1 MGESKQG
8 RSRVKKKIKIG
19 PFHPELEES
28 VYFKLVANEDKIIT
42 EVEVVNGFIHRGMES
57 LITSKNFMQN
67 LILTERVCSLCS
79 NNHPFAYALA
89 IEKLAGIEVPKRAE
103 ALRVIAD
110 EVKRVSSNL
119 FNLAMLAHLTHSH
132 ELMKETMEAR
142 EYMQDL
148 KEIIWGN
155 RMDMSANQLTGV
167 KYDLDEKKV
176 KLILETLQTVDPKI
190 KNLAEKF
197 ENNEELR
204 KRTVG
209 VGILP
214 KNKAVELG
222 VTGPVARG
230 SGINNDV
237 RAKAPYSIYG
247 DLKPKITLKNGCDVH
262 SRAMVRFGDA
272 IEAIRMIKEV
282 VNNLP
287 DGSTYVEKVPQVPAG
302 ETTVRVE
309 APRGELIYYLK
320 TDGSQKPKRMKWK
333 VPTFTN
339 WEALKEMLKN
349 NKVENATIIV
359 NSIDPCI
366 SCTER

>member
-1 MGESKQG
+1 MKE
-8 RSRVKKKIKIG
+8 KITIG

-28 VYFKLVANEDKIIT
+28 VYFKLVADENRTVTHVEII
-42 EVEVVNGFIHRGMES
+42 NGFIHRGMES
-57 LITSKNFMQN
+57 LVTQKNFMQN

-89 IEKLAGIEVPKRAE
+89 VEKISGVKVPPRAE

-110 EVKRVSSNL
+110 EVKRVASDL
-119 FNLAMLAHLTHSH
+119 FNLAMLTHLAHHH
-132 ELMKETMEAR
+132 ELMKDTMDAR
-142 EYMQDL
+142 EHMQDL

-167 KYDLDEKKV
+167 KYDLNEEKI
-176 KLILETLQTVDPKI
+176 KLILETIALVEPKVNALQDRY
-190 KNLAEKF
+190 
-197 ENNEELR
+197 ENDESIR
-204 KRTVG
+204 AKTIGVG
-209 VGILP
+209 VLP
-214 KNKAVELG
+214 YEDALELG

-237 RAKAPYSIYG
+237 RVVAPYSLYG
-247 DLKPKITLKNGCDVH
+247 ELKPKVTLRDGCDVH
-262 SRAMVRFGDA
+262 SRAMARFGD
-272 IEAIRMIKEV
+272 IVEAIRMIKEV
-282 VNNLP
+282 VVNLP
-287 DGSTYVEKVPQVPAG
+287 EGDTYVEKRPHIPAG
-302 ETTVRVE
+302 EAVVRVE

-320 TDGSQKPKRMKWK
+320 TNGSQKPERMKWK

-339 WEALKEMLKN
+339 WEALKVMILGD
-349 NKVENATIIV
+349 KVDNVTMIL

>member
-1 MGESKQG
+1 MKE
-8 RSRVKKKIKIG
+8 KITIG

-28 VYFKLVANEDKIIT
+28 VYFKLVADENRTVTHVEII
-42 EVEVVNGFIHRGMES
+42 NGFIHRGMES
-57 LITSKNFMQN
+57 LVTQKNFMQN

-89 IEKLAGIEVPKRAE
+89 VEKISGVKVPPRAE

-110 EVKRVSSNL
+110 EVKRVASDL
-119 FNLAMLAHLTHSH
+119 FNLAMLTHLAHHH
-132 ELMKETMEAR
+132 ELMKDTMDAR
-142 EYMQDL
+142 EHMQDL

-167 KYDLDEKKV
+167 KYDLNEEKI
-176 KLILETLQTVDPKI
+176 KLILETIALVEPKVNALQDRY
-190 KNLAEKF
+190 
-197 ENNEELR
+197 ENDESIR
-204 KRTVG
+204 AKTIGVG
-209 VGILP
+209 VLP
-214 KNKAVELG
+214 YEDALELG

-237 RAKAPYSIYG
+237 RVVAPYSLYG
-247 DLKPKITLKNGCDVH
+247 ELKPKVTLRDGCDVH
-262 SRAMVRFGDA
+262 SRAMARFGD
-272 IEAIRMIKEV
+272 IVEAIRMIKEV
-282 VNNLP
+282 VANLP
-287 DGSTYVEKVPQVPAG
+287 EGDTYVEKRPHIPAG
-302 ETTVRVE
+302 EAVVRVE

-320 TDGSQKPKRMKWK
+320 TDGSQKPVRMKWK

-339 WEALKEMLKN
+339 WEALKVMILGD
-349 NKVENATIIV
+349 KVDNVTMIL

>member
-1 MGESKQG
+1 M
-8 RSRVKKKIKIG
+8 KKKITIG

-28 VYFKLVANEDKIIT
+28 VYFKLIVDEERTVTHVDI
-42 EVEVVNGFIHRGMES
+42 VNGFIHRGIES
-57 LITSKNFMQN
+57 LVTQKNFMQN

-89 IEKLAGIEVPKRAE
+89 VEKISGVKLPPRAE

-110 EVKRVSSNL
+110 EVKRVASDL
-119 FNLAMLAHLTHSH
+119 FNLAMLTHLAHEH
-132 ELMKETMEAR
+132 ELMKETMNAR
-142 EYMQDL
+142 EHMQDL

-167 KYDLDEKKV
+167 KYDLNEEKITLILDVLKKV
-176 KLILETLQTVDPKI
+176 EPQAKALQ
-190 KNLAEKF
+190 ERY
-197 ENNEELR
+197 ENDESLR
-204 KRTVG
+204 AKTIGVG
-209 VGILP
+209 VLP
-214 KNKAVELG
+214 YEDALELG

-237 RAKAPYSIYG
+237 RVVAPYSLYG
-247 DLKPKITLKNGCDVH
+247 ELKPKATLRDGCDVH
-262 SRAMVRFGDA
+262 SRAMARFGD
-272 IEAIRMIKEV
+272 IVEAIRMIKEL

-287 DGSTYVEKVPQVPAG
+287 EGDTYVEKRPHIPAG
-302 ETTVRVE
+302 EAVVRVE

-320 TDGSQKPKRMKWK
+320 TDGSQKPVRMRWK

-339 WEALKEMLKN
+339 WEALKVMIVGD
-349 NKVENATIIV
+349 KVDNVTLIL

>member
-1 MGESKQG
+1 MKE
-8 RSRVKKKIKIG
+8 KITIG

-28 VYFKLVANEDKIIT
+28 VYFKLIADENKTVT
-42 EVEVVNGFIHRGMES
+42 HVEVINGFIHRGMES
-57 LITSKNFMQN
+57 LVTQKNFMQN

-89 IEKLAGIEVPKRAE
+89 VEKISGIKISPRAE
-103 ALRVIAD
+103 ALRVVAD
-110 EVKRVSSNL
+110 EVKRVASNL
-119 FNLAMLAHLTHSH
+119 FNLAMLAHLAHHH
-132 ELMKETMEAR
+132 ELMKDTMNTR

-167 KYDLDEKKV
+167 KYDLNEEKI
-176 KLILETLQTVDPKI
+176 KLILEKIALVEPKAKELQ
-190 KNLAEKF
+190 NRF
-197 ENNEELR
+197 ENDEIIR
-204 KRTVG
+204 AKTVG

-214 KNKAVELG
+214 YEDALELG

-230 SGINNDV
+230 SGVNNDV
-237 RAKAPYSIYG
+237 RIVAPYSLYG
-247 DLKPKITLKNGCDVH
+247 ELKPKATLRDGCDVH
-262 SRAMVRFGDA
+262 SRAMARFGD
-272 IEAIRMIKEV
+272 IVEAIRMIKEV
-282 VNNLP
+282 VVNLP
-287 DGSTYVEKVPQVPAG
+287 EGDTYVEKRPHIPAG
-302 ETTVRVE
+302 EAVVRVE

-320 TDGSQKPKRMKWK
+320 TNGSQKPERMKWK

-339 WEALKEMLKN
+339 WEALKVMILGD
-349 NKVENATIIV
+349 KVDNVTMIL

>member
-1 MGESKQG
+1 MKE
-8 RSRVKKKIKIG
+8 KITIG

-28 VYFKLVANEDKIIT
+28 VYFKLVADENRTVTQVEII
-42 EVEVVNGFIHRGMES
+42 NGFIHRGMES
-57 LITSKNFMQN
+57 LVTQKNFMQN

-89 IEKLAGIEVPKRAE
+89 VEKISGVKVPPRAE

-110 EVKRVSSNL
+110 EVKRVASDL
-119 FNLAMLAHLTHSH
+119 FNLAMLTHLAHHH
-132 ELMKETMEAR
+132 ELMKDTMNAR
-142 EYMQDL
+142 EHMQDL

-167 KYDLDEKKV
+167 KYDLNEEKI
-176 KLILETLQTVDPKI
+176 KLILEIIALVEPQVNMLQDRY
-190 KNLAEKF
+190 
-197 ENNEELR
+197 ENDESIR
-204 KRTVG
+204 AKTIGVG
-209 VGILP
+209 VLP
-214 KNKAVELG
+214 YEEALELG

-237 RAKAPYSIYG
+237 RVVAPYSLYG
-247 DLKPKITLKNGCDVH
+247 ELKPKVTLRDGCDVH
-262 SRAMVRFGDA
+262 SRAMARFGD
-272 IEAIRMIKEV
+272 IVEAIRMIKEV
-282 VNNLP
+282 VTSLP
-287 DGSTYVEKVPQVPAG
+287 EGDTYVEKRPHIPAG
-302 ETTVRVE
+302 ETVVRVE

-320 TDGSQKPKRMKWK
+320 TDGSQKPQRMKWK

-339 WEALKEMLKN
+339 WEALKVMILGD
-349 NKVENATIIV
+349 KVDNVTMIL

>member
-1 MGESKQG
+1 MKE
-8 RSRVKKKIKIG
+8 KITIG

-28 VYFKLVANEDKIIT
+28 VYFKLVADENRTVTQVEII
-42 EVEVVNGFIHRGMES
+42 NGFIHRGMES
-57 LITSKNFMQN
+57 LVTQKNFMQN

-89 IEKLAGIEVPKRAE
+89 VEKISGAIVPLRAE

-110 EVKRVSSNL
+110 EVKRVASDL
-119 FNLAMLAHLTHSH
+119 FNLAMLTHLTHH
-132 ELMKETMEAR
+132 HDLMKETMSAR

-167 KYDLDEKKV
+167 KYDLNEEKI
-176 KLILETLQTVDPKI
+176 KLILETIALVEPKVNKLQ
-190 KNLAEKF
+190 ERY
-197 ENNEELR
+197 ENDESLR
-204 KRTVG
+204 TKTIGVG
-209 VGILP
+209 VLP
-214 KNKAVELG
+214 YEDALELG

-237 RAKAPYSIYG
+237 RVVAPYSLYG
-247 DLKPKITLKNGCDVH
+247 ELKPEVTLRDGCDVH
-262 SRAMVRFGDA
+262 SRAMARFGD
-272 IEAIRMIKEV
+272 IVEAIRMIKEV
-282 VNNLP
+282 VTNLP
-287 DGSTYVEKVPQVPAG
+287 EGETYVEKRPHIPAG
-302 ETTVRVE
+302 TAVVRVE

-320 TDGSQKPKRMKWK
+320 TDGSQKPERMKWK

-339 WEALKEMLKN
+339 WEALKVMILGD
-349 NKVENATIIV
+349 KVDNVTMIL

>member
-1 MGESKQG
+1 MKEQ
-8 RSRVKKKIKIG
+8 IKIG

-28 VYFKLVANEDKIIT
+28 VYFKLTANEDKVIT
-42 EVEVVNGFIHRGMES
+42 DVEVINGFIHRGMES

-89 IEKLAGIEVPKRAE
+89 IEKLAKIEVPRRAE

-110 EVKRVSSNL
+110 EVKRVASNL
-119 FNLAMLAHLTHSH
+119 FNVAMLAHLTHSH
-132 ELMKETMEAR
+132 ELMKEAMKTR

-167 KYDLDEKKV
+167 KYDLDEEKIKLINETLKKV
-176 KLILETLQTVDPKI
+176 EPKVKI
-190 KNLAEKF
+190 LAEKF
-197 ENNEELR
+197 ENDEQLR
-204 KRTVG
+204 SRTVG
-209 VGILP
+209 VGILS
-214 KNKAVELG
+214 KEKALDLG

-237 RAKAPYSIYG
+237 RSKAPYSLYG
-247 DLKPKITLKNGCDVH
+247 ELKPKVTLREGCDVH

-272 IEAIRMIKEV
+272 MEAIRMVKEL

-287 DGSTYVEKVPQVPAG
+287 EGSTYVEKKPQVPAG

-309 APRGELIYYLK
+309 APRGELIYYLQ
-320 TDGSQKPKRMKWK
+320 TDGSQKPKRMRWK
-333 VPTFTN
+333 VPTYTN
-339 WEALKEMLKN
+339 WEALKVMLEDD
-349 NKVENATIIV
+349 KVENATIIV

>member
-1 MGESKQG
+1 MKE
-8 RSRVKKKIKIG
+8 KITIG

-28 VYFKLVANEDKIIT
+28 VYFKLVADENRTVTHVEII
-42 EVEVVNGFIHRGMES
+42 NGFIHRGMES
-57 LITSKNFMQN
+57 LVTQKNFMQN

-89 IEKLAGIEVPKRAE
+89 VEKISGVKVPPRAE

-110 EVKRVSSNL
+110 EVKRVASDL
-119 FNLAMLAHLTHSH
+119 FNLAMLTHLAHHH
-132 ELMKETMEAR
+132 ELMKDTMDAR
-142 EYMQDL
+142 EHMQDL

-167 KYDLDEKKV
+167 KYDLNEEKI
-176 KLILETLQTVDPKI
+176 KLILETIALVEPKVKVLQDRY
-190 KNLAEKF
+190 
-197 ENNEELR
+197 ENDESIR
-204 KRTVG
+204 AKTIGVG
-209 VGILP
+209 VLP
-214 KNKAVELG
+214 YEDALELG

-237 RAKAPYSIYG
+237 RVVAPYSLYG
-247 DLKPKITLKNGCDVH
+247 ELKPKVTLRDGCDVH
-262 SRAMVRFGDA
+262 SRAMARFGD
-272 IEAIRMIKEV
+272 IVEAIRMIKEV
-282 VNNLP
+282 VTNLP
-287 DGSTYVEKVPQVPAG
+287 EGDTYVEKRPHIPAG
-302 ETTVRVE
+302 EAVVRVE

-320 TDGSQKPKRMKWK
+320 TDGSQKPVRMKWK

-339 WEALKEMLKN
+339 WEALKVMILGD
-349 NKVENATIIV
+349 KVDNVTMIL

>member
-1 MGESKQG
+1 MKE
-8 RSRVKKKIKIG
+8 KITIG
-19 PFHPELEES
+19 PFNPELEES
-28 VYFKLVANEDKIIT
+28 VYFKLVADENKTVTHVEII
-42 EVEVVNGFIHRGMES
+42 NGFIHRGMES
-57 LITSKNFMQN
+57 LVTQKNFMQN

-89 IEKLAGIEVPKRAE
+89 VEKISGVKVPKRAE

-110 EVKRVSSNL
+110 EVKRVASDL
-119 FNLAMLAHLTHSH
+119 FNLSMLTHLAHHH
-132 ELMKETMEAR
+132 ELMKATMEAR
-142 EYMQDL
+142 EHMQDL

-167 KYDLDEKKV
+167 KYDLNEQKI
-176 KLILETLQTVDPKI
+176 KLILDTLAIVEPKVKSLQDRYENDETLRAK
-190 KNLAEKF
+190 
-197 ENNEELR
+197 
-204 KRTVG
+204 TVG

-214 KNKAVELG
+214 KDKALELG

-237 RAKAPYSIYG
+237 RVKSPYSLYG
-247 DLKPKITLKNGCDVH
+247 ELKPKVTLRDGCDVH
-262 SRAMVRFGDA
+262 SRAMARFGD
-272 IEAIRMIKEV
+272 IVEAIRMIKDV
-282 VNNLP
+282 VTDLP
-287 DGSTYVEKVPQVPAG
+287 EGDTYVEKRPHIPAG
-302 ETTVRVE
+302 EAVVRVE

-320 TDGSQKPKRMKWK
+320 TDGSQKPERMKWK

-339 WEALKEMLKN
+339 WEALKVMILGD
-349 NKVENATIIV
+349 KVENVTMIL